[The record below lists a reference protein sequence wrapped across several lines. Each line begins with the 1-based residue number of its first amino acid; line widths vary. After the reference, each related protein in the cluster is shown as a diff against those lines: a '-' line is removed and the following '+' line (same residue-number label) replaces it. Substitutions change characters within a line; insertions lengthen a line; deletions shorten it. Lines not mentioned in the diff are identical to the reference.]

1 MLRIRQLWL
10 ILIVLLT
17 ACGTARK
24 SLVPEKEEVVLS
36 ASDQRKYEYYFLE
49 SVKLEQQRQYS
60 EAFEMLQHCL
70 AICPTASSALYK
82 TANYYFALNQKEK
95 AAEAL
100 LGAVEGEP
108 DNYWYRQTLA
118 SYYQSNREYDKA
130 IATIEEMQQRFP
142 NRNSELLPALIGL
155 YNHMGQYDKV
165 IDALTR
171 LELLTG
177 KSEAISME
185 KMRNYL
191 LMGNKEGA
199 FSEMEELASEY
210 PDNLYYRV
218 ILAEVYM
225 DHGRAAESEPL
236 LQAVLSEDPE
246 NGPAK
251 ITLAEYYK
259 QQGDTTRYHAW
270 ADSVMMSSDVNEE
283 FKVRMMAQ
291 LITEK
296 SDSLWVME
304 LFERAIACPQQ
315 SARLGHLC
323 AQYMIS
329 LQQPEE
335 RVRPILLRML
345 EIEPDHIPARSQLLS
360 YAAMR
365 DDMEEVVSI
374 CSEGIDYTPEVLAY
388 YYYKGIGLHHFMGR
402 TAEAM
407 ETFNQAIRQVTEG
420 SDATMVANIY
430 SAMGDIHHELGAAT
444 EAYQCYDVALQ
455 YDPTD
460 ALVLNNYAY
469 FLAEEGNNL
478 EKAEQMSRRTIEA
491 EPHNATYLDTY
502 AWVLYKLQRYDE
514 ALDYIKQAIDADTE
528 PSDVLYEHAGDICY
542 RTGDSAQAL
551 DYWHKAIA
559 LQREGGTPDK
569 QLEKKIK
576 NIKQTL

>member
-1 MLRIRQLWL
+1 MDI
-10 ILIVLLT
+10 
-17 ACGTARK
+17 
-24 SLVPEKEEVVLS
+24 
-36 ASDQRKYEYYFLE
+36 F
-49 SVKLEQQRQYS
+49 
-60 EAFEMLQHCL
+60 
-70 AICPTASSALYK
+70 
-82 TANYYFALNQKEK
+82 N
-95 AAEAL
+95 
-100 LGAVEGEP
+100 EGV
-108 DNYWYRQTLA
+108 D
-118 SYYQSNREYDKA
+118 

-155 YNHMGQYDKV
+155 YNHTGQYDKV

-171 LELLTG
+171 LEMLTG

-199 FSEMEELASEY
+199 FSEMEELAAEY

-225 DHGRAAESEPL
+225 DHGRASESEPL
-236 LQAVLSEDPE
+236 LQAVLADDPD

-259 QQGDTTRYHAW
+259 QQSDTTRYLTW
-270 ADSVMMSSDVNEE
+270 ADSVMMSSDVNDE

-323 AQYMIS
+323 VQYMLS
-329 LQQPEE
+329 MQQPEE

-360 YAAMR
+360 YAAQR
-365 DDMEEVVSI
+365 DDMEEVVNI

-402 TAEAM
+402 SAEAM
-407 ETFNQAIRQVTEG
+407 ETLHQALRQVTDG
-420 SDATMVANIY
+420 SDATMVANLY
-430 SAMGDIHHELGAAT
+430 TVMGDIHYEQGEAT
-444 EAYQCYDVALQ
+444 EAYQCYDAALQ
-455 YDPTD
+455 YDPSD
-460 ALVLNNYAY
+460 MLVLNNYAY
-469 FLAEEGNNL
+469 FLAEEGNHL
-478 EKAEQMSRRTIEA
+478 EKAEQMSRRTVEA

-502 AWVLYKLQRYDE
+502 AWILYKLQRYEE
-514 ALDYIKQAIDADTE
+514 ALSYIEQAIANDTE
-528 PSDVLYEHAGDICY
+528 PSDVLYEHAGDICSH
-542 RTGDSAQAL
+542 TGDRAQAL
-551 DYWHKAIA
+551 DYWHKALA
-559 LQREGGTPDK
+559 LQRKAGTVSK
-569 QLEKKIK
+569 ALEKKIK
-576 NIKQTL
+576 EKTFK

>member
-1 MLRIRQLWL
+1 MPHLRQLWL
-10 ILIVLLT
+10 ILAVLLT
-17 ACGTARK
+17 SCGTARR
-24 SLVPEKEEVVLS
+24 SIAPHREEVVLS
-36 ASDQRKYEYYFLE
+36 TSDQRKYEYYYLE
-49 SVKLEQQRQYS
+49 SVKLEQQGRYS
-60 EAFEMLQHCL
+60 DAFEMLQHCL

-82 TANYYFALNQKEK
+82 TANYYFVLNQKEK
-95 AAEAL
+95 ATAAL

-108 DNYWYRQTLA
+108 NNYWYRQTLA
-118 SYYQSNREYDKA
+118 SYYQSNREYEKA

-155 YNHMGQYDKV
+155 YNHTGQYDKV

-171 LELLTG
+171 LEMLTG

-199 FSEMEELASEY
+199 FSEMEELAAEY

-225 DHGRAAESEPL
+225 DHGRASESEPL
-236 LQAVLSEDPE
+236 LQAVLADDPD

-259 QQGDTTRYHAW
+259 QQSDTTRYLAW
-270 ADSVMMSSDVNEE
+270 ADSVMMSSDVNDE

-323 AQYMIS
+323 VQYMLS
-329 LQQPEE
+329 MQQPEE

-360 YAAMR
+360 YAAQR
-365 DDMEEVVSI
+365 DDMEEVVNI

-402 TAEAM
+402 SAEAM
-407 ETFNQAIRQVTEG
+407 ETLHQALRQVTDG
-420 SDATMVANIY
+420 SDATMVANLY
-430 SAMGDIHHELGAAT
+430 TVMGDIHYEQGEAT
-444 EAYQCYDVALQ
+444 EAYQCYDAALQ
-455 YDPTD
+455 YDPSD
-460 ALVLNNYAY
+460 MLVLNNYAY
-469 FLAEEGNNL
+469 FLAEEGNHL
-478 EKAEQMSRRTIEA
+478 EKAEQMSRRTVEA

-502 AWVLYKLQRYDE
+502 AWILYKLQRYEE
-514 ALDYIKQAIDADTE
+514 ALSYIEQAIANDTE
-528 PSDVLYEHAGDICY
+528 PSDVLYEHAGDICSH
-542 RTGDSAQAL
+542 TGDRAQAL
-551 DYWHKAIA
+551 DYWHKALA
-559 LQREGGTPDK
+559 LQRKAGTVSK
-569 QLEKKIK
+569 ALEKKIK
-576 NIKQTL
+576 EKTFK